1 MCSGKRHEG
10 REGGSLI
17 TFCEAVYRGGGGGQ
31 GEGEEREEREE
42 TNWVRW
48 GVHVDF
54 HSIKLIIDV
63 RSYFFTSC
71 MIQGGDV
78 SGGLW
83 LSRQHGVHVALLLC
97 TGPPPTQVR
106 GGGGG
111 GGESRLYISN
121 SKTYA
126 YGVLN
131 ENLDK

>member
-1 MCSGKRHEG
+1 M
-10 REGGSLI
+10 
-17 TFCEAVYRGGGGGQ
+17 
-31 GEGEEREEREE
+31 
-42 TNWVRW
+42 RW

-111 GGESRLYISN
+111 GGESPVHIKLQ
-121 SKTYA
+121 
-126 YGVLN
+126 
-131 ENLDK
+131 NLCIWGTQ